1 MQGKGMT
8 DMGENILL
16 VAVLLLAL
24 YGCTQLI
31 RWLVLRLLT
40 PPARD
45 KGVRILPLN
54 GHRDDLEYLVRAA
67 VVQRRW
73 AGPLLKPERLILL
86 DTGLDEESRQV
97 AELLCR
103 DAGVELWDLDALL
116 EQFPEG
122 ASVPV

>member
-54 GHRDDLEYLVRAA
+54 GHRDDLEYP

-122 ASVPV
+122 ASVPE

>member
-1 MQGKGMT
+1 
-8 DMGENILL
+8 MGENILL

-31 RWLVLRLLT
+31 RWLVLRILV

-45 KGVRILPLN
+45 KGVRILPLS

-73 AGPLLKPERLILL
+73 AGPLFRPERLVLL
-86 DTGLDEESRQV
+86 DTGLDVESRRV

-103 DAGVELWDLDALL
+103 DAGVELWDLDDLRR
-116 EQFPEG
+116 QFPNG
-122 ASVPV
+122 LSVPE

>member
-103 DAGVELWDLDALL
+103 DAGVEL
-116 EQFPEG
+116 
-122 ASVPV
+122 